1 MIDMLAV
8 FIGLFLLVAIVRN
21 KDISEKKANKDVL
34 TLFAILILF
43 LVLGGLGFLL
53 SSRMAIAPGYALLL
67 AFAIM
72 FAAVAAGTRGQINLV
87 SKIAAI
93 STLAYM
99 VAAPI
104 M

>member
-1 MIDMLAV
+1 MIDMLAI

-21 KDISEKKANKDVL
+21 KDISEKKANADML

-53 SSRMAIAPGYALLL
+53 SGRVGMAPNFAFLI

-72 FAAVAAGTRGQINLV
+72 FAAIAAGTRGQINLV